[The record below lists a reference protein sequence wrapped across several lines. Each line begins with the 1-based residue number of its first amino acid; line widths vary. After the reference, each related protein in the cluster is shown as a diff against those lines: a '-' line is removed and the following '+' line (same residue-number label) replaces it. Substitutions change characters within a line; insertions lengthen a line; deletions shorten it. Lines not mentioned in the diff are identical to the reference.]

1 MCKASGASQLMPN
14 GVVMKLGNRM
24 KAAFLAASMIGLSA
38 CGGSQPIDP
47 AMFDAE
53 VQRLADDGDIYGE
66 IFLVLKENRPA
77 LYNEFRDIAVRE
89 FGRGRP
95 AREASY
101 VAGMQM
107 REKFLSEILQ
117 LSRTAADDMIKDMI
131 GVSIETFTHLNEE
144 APGDCVRSIEGLAP
158 EKVDDYPPV
167 LRKREMQLIT
177 DLLKA
182 PQITANRRVA
192 SEKEITNWMFN
203 LSTAEPDVAKM
214 FVLMASEKRNDKD
227 NKALCEG
234 MITVYK
240 RLSYKPADKAGP
252 LFRGMALL
260 ALQQQQL
267 NRLADA
273 EDDAAS

>member
-1 MCKASGASQLMPN
+1 
-14 GVVMKLGNRM
+14 MKLGNRT
-24 KAAFLAASMIGLSA
+24 KAAFLAVSIFGLTA
-38 CGGSQPIDP
+38 CGGGKPVDP
-47 AMFDAE
+47 ALFDAE
-53 VQRLADDGDIYGE
+53 VQRLADDGDMYGE

-77 LYNEFRDIAVRE
+77 LYSEFRNIAVRE

-95 AREASY
+95 ARESSY

-107 REKFLSEILQ
+107 REKFLVEILE
-117 LSRTAADDMIKDMI
+117 LSRTAADDMIKEMI
-131 GVSIETFTHLNEE
+131 AVSIDSLSHLNEE
-144 APGDCVRSIEGLAP
+144 EPADCVRSIEGLPP
-158 EKVDDYPPV
+158 EEVDEYPGV

-192 SEKEITNWMFN
+192 SEKEVTNWMLN
-203 LSTAEPDVAKM
+203 LSTAEPQVAEM
-214 FVLMASEKRNDKD
+214 FELMVSDKRGGKE
-227 NKALCEG
+227 NKALCDG